1 MLSLKNLKHPFFGHT
16 LTTIPLSEQNHPLS
30 LHSPVVHLTAM
41 IKLVEQDV
49 TDQQGATHMHFLIH
63 QVQVISITGGEA
75 SIVSGEIFCAVRYG
89 DSMGL
94 SGRIDELEE
103 GQAIEM
109 QGEYIDVNHAYPS
122 VGNPGDAVLH
132 FTHHPVGFVIYQG
145 KRYE

>member
-1 MLSLKNLKHPFFGHT
+1 MLSQNNLKHQFFDHT

-30 LHSPVVHLTAM
+30 LHAPVVHLTAV
-41 IKLVEQDV
+41 IKLVEEDV
-49 TDQQGATHMHFLIH
+49 TDQQETSHMHFLIN
-63 QVQVISITGGEA
+63 QVQIISISGGDA
-75 SIVSGEIFCAVRYG
+75 SMVSCEIFCAVRYG

-94 SGRIDELEE
+94 SERIDGLEE
-103 GQAIEM
+103 GQPIEM

>member
-1 MLSLKNLKHPFFGHT
+1 MLSQNNLKHPFFGHT

-30 LHSPVVHLTAM
+30 LHAPVVHLTAV
-41 IKLVEQDV
+41 IKQVEQDV
-49 TDQQGATHMHFLIH
+49 TDQQGTSHMHFLIH
-63 QVQVISITGGEA
+63 QVQVISITGDDA
-75 SIVSGEIFCAVRYG
+75 SMVSSEIFCAVRYG

-94 SGRIDELEE
+94 SERIDGLEA

-109 QGEYIDVNHAYPS
+109 QGEYIDINHAYPS
-122 VGNPGDAVLH
+122 VGNPGDPVLH

>member
-1 MLSLKNLKHPFFGHT
+1 MLNWNNLKHPFFGHT
-16 LTTIPLSEQNHPLS
+16 LTTNPLSEQNHPLS
-30 LHSPVVHLTAM
+30 LHGPVVHLTAV

-49 TDQQGATHMHFLIH
+49 TDQQGTSHMHFLINH
-63 QVQVISITGGEA
+63 VEVISVTGGDA
-75 SIVSGEIFCAVRYG
+75 SMVSTEIFCAVRYG

-94 SGRIDELEE
+94 SDRIDRLEE
-103 GQAIEM
+103 GQPIEM

-132 FTHHPVGFVIYQG
+132 FTHHPIGFVIYQG